1 MTTSKAA
8 AWTGRLIAGRIRC
21 PCIEA
26 CLLLS
31 FIIDYAISLRRAEW
45 QLKRSL
51 AIHLTAI
58 ATTLMARPAVA
69 DQSDKLIGLSE
80 EQLISCAGIPAGQ
93 MVSGNSTF
101 FQYGEFNERG
111 AFVPLG
117 NTLFIT
123 KRQKGCQAVI
133 TLRNGV
139 VTKVMLKT
147 KGLISGPM
155 ACQRIFPNVEIIFS
169 CSSIHKKCSDVYEQS
184 RSIERWRETR
194 FHSVLEYEVVRAI

>member
-1 MTTSKAA
+1 MQVERQLNRSFA
-8 AWTGRLIAGRIRC
+8 IN
-21 PCIEA
+21 
-26 CLLLS
+26 LL
-31 FIIDYAISLRRAEW
+31 
-45 QLKRSL
+45 
-51 AIHLTAI
+51 AI
-58 ATTLMARPAVA
+58 ATSLFAQPALA

-123 KRQKGCQAVI
+123 KRQKGCQAIV
-133 TLRNGV
+133 TLQNGV

-155 ACQRIFPNVEIIFS
+155 ACQRIFSE
-169 CSSIHKKCSDVYEQS
+169 C
-184 RSIERWRETR
+184 
-194 FHSVLEYEVVRAI
+194 

>member
-1 MTTSKAA
+1 MPISGAA
-8 AWTGRLIAGRIRC
+8 GRTGHLIAGRIGCRG
-21 PCIEA
+21 IEP
-26 CLLLS
+26 CLLLR
-31 FIIDYAISLRRAEW
+31 FIIEYAISLRPAEW

-51 AIHLTAI
+51 AIHLIAI
-58 ATTLMARPAVA
+58 SITLFAQPALA

-80 EQLISCAGIPAGQ
+80 EQLVSCAGIPAGQ

-133 TLRNGV
+133 TLQNGV

-155 ACQRIFPNVEIIFS
+155 ACQRIFSE
-169 CSSIHKKCSDVYEQS
+169 C
-184 RSIERWRETR
+184 
-194 FHSVLEYEVVRAI
+194 